1 MKKNLLILLLTIFL
15 NSCGYTP
22 LYKDNNLK
30 NLQLNFEI
38 IDTSGDSEIN
48 NYILTDL
55 NKYQN
60 ANLAEKIKIEINSI
74 YSKSGISNDKKGKT
88 NAYNLVVETTFNINI
103 NEKDNTIIIKE
114 KVRIN
119 RLDDTFEQKNY
130 EKKIKKD
137 ISKLIIDRFINRV
150 SILK

>member
-1 MKKNLLILLLTIFL
+1 MKKNLIIILITIFL
-15 NSCGYTP
+15 NSCGYTA

-60 ANLAEKIKIEINSI
+60 TNITEKMK
-74 YSKSGISNDKKGKT
+74 DKLRQKVK
-88 NAYNLVVETTFNINI
+88 VV
-103 NEKDNTIIIKE
+103 
-114 KVRIN
+114 
-119 RLDDTFEQKNY
+119 Y
-130 EKKIKKD
+130 
-137 ISKLIIDRFINRV
+137 
-150 SILK
+150 

>member
-1 MKKNLLILLLTIFL
+1 MKKNLLILLITIFL
-15 NSCGYTP
+15 NSCGYTA
-22 LYKDNNLK
+22 LYKNNDLK

-38 IDTSGDSEIN
+38 IDASGNSEIN

-60 ANLAEKIKIEINSI
+60 ASLVEKIKIEINSI
-74 YSKSGISNDKKGKT
+74 YSKSGISNDEKGKT
-88 NAYNLVVETTFNINI
+88 NVYNLEVKTTFNINI
-103 NEKDNTIIIKE
+103 NKKDNEIIITE

-137 ISKLIIDRFINRV
+137 ISKLIVDRFIKRV

>member
-137 ISKLIIDRFINRV
+137 ISKLILDRFINRV

>member
-1 MKKNLLILLLTIFL
+1 MKKNLIIVLITIFL
-15 NSCGYTP
+15 NSCGYTA
-22 LYKDNNLK
+22 LYKNNNLDDLK
-30 NLQLNFEI
+30 MNYEVLTT
-38 IDTSGDSEIN
+38 DGDSEIN

-55 NKYQN
+55 NKYQSSN
-60 ANLAEKIKIEINSI
+60 TKQKIKIKINST

-88 NAYNLVVETTFNINI
+88 TAYSLVVVTTFDVNV
-103 NEKDNTIIIKE
+103 NEKDKKIIIRE

-119 RLDDTFEQKNY
+119 RFDDTFEQKNY

-137 ISKLIIDRFINRV
+137 ISKLIVDRFMNRV

>member
-1 MKKNLLILLLTIFL
+1 MKKNLLILLITIFL
-15 NSCGYTP
+15 NSCGYTA

-38 IDTSGDSEIN
+38 IDTSGDGEIN

-60 ANLAEKIKIEINSI
+60 ASLAEKIKIEINSI

-119 RLDDTFEQKNY
+119 RFDDTFEQKNY
-130 EKKIKKD
+130 EKKVKKD
-137 ISKLIIDRFINRV
+137 IAKLIVNRFINRV

>member
-1 MKKNLLILLLTIFL
+1 MKKNLIIVLITIFL
-15 NSCGYTP
+15 NSCGYTA
-22 LYKDNNLK
+22 LYKNNNLDDLK
-30 NLQLNFEI
+30 MNYEVLTA
-38 IDTSGDSEIN
+38 DGDSEIN

-55 NKYQN
+55 NKYQSPN
-60 ANLAEKIKIEINSI
+60 TKQKIKIKINST

-88 NAYNLVVETTFNINI
+88 TAYSLVVVTTFDVNV
-103 NEKDNTIIIKE
+103 NEKDKKIIIRE

-119 RLDDTFEQKNY
+119 RFDDTFEQKNY

-137 ISKLIIDRFINRV
+137 ISKLIVDRFMNRV

>member
-1 MKKNLLILLLTIFL
+1 MKKNLLILLIAIFL
-15 NSCGYTP
+15 NSCGYTS
-22 LYKDNNLK
+22 LYKNNNLR

-60 ANLAEKIKIEINSI
+60 TSLAEKIKIKIDSN

-88 NAYNLVVETTFNINI
+88 TAYSLVVVTNFETNI
-103 NEKDNTIIIKE
+103 NEINKKIVITE

-137 ISKLIIDRFINRV
+137 ISKLIVDRFINRV

>member
-1 MKKNLLILLLTIFL
+1 MKKNLIIVLITIFL
-15 NSCGYTP
+15 NSCGYTA
-22 LYKDNNLK
+22 LYKNNNLDDLK
-30 NLQLNFEI
+30 MNYEVLTA
-38 IDTSGDSEIN
+38 DGDSEIN

-55 NKYQN
+55 NKYQSSN
-60 ANLAEKIKIEINSI
+60 TKQKIKIKINST

-88 NAYNLVVETTFNINI
+88 TAYSLVVVTTFDVNV
-103 NEKDNTIIIKE
+103 NEKDKKIIIRE

-119 RLDDTFEQKNY
+119 RFDDTFEQKNY

-137 ISKLIIDRFINRV
+137 ISKLIVDRFMNRV

>member
-1 MKKNLLILLLTIFL
+1 MKKNLLILLITIFL
-15 NSCGYTP
+15 NSCGYTS
-22 LYKDNNLK
+22 LYKANNLK

-38 IDTSGDSEIN
+38 IDASGDSEIN

-60 ANLAEKIKIEINSI
+60 ASLAEKIKIEINSI
-74 YSKSGISNDKKGKT
+74 YLKSGVSNDKKGKT
-88 NAYNLVVETTFNINI
+88 NLYNLVVKTTFNINI

-137 ISKLIIDRFINRV
+137 ISKLIVDRFINRV

>member
-1 MKKNLLILLLTIFL
+1 MIKNLLILLITMFL
-15 NSCGYTP
+15 NSCGYTA
-22 LYKDNNLK
+22 LYKDNNL
-30 NLQLNFEI
+30 NNLNFNFKI
-38 IDTSGDSEIN
+38 IETYGDSEIN
-48 NYILTDL
+48 NYILSNL
-55 NKYQN
+55 NNYQDTS
-60 ANLAEKIKIEINSI
+60 LAEKIEIKINSN

-88 NAYNLVVETTFNINI
+88 TSYNLVIETTFDINI
-103 NEKDNTIIIKE
+103 NEKDNRIVIKE

-119 RLDDTFEQKNY
+119 KFDDTFEQKNY

>member
-1 MKKNLLILLLTIFL
+1 MKKNLLILLITIFL
-15 NSCGYTP
+15 NSCGYTA

-60 ANLAEKIKIEINSI
+60 ASLAEKIKIEINSI

-137 ISKLIIDRFINRV
+137 ISKLIVDRFINRV

>member
-1 MKKNLLILLLTIFL
+1 MKKNLLILLITIFL
-15 NSCGYTP
+15 NSCGYTA

-38 IDTSGDSEIN
+38 IDTSGDGEIN

-60 ANLAEKIKIEINSI
+60 ASLAEKIKIEINSI

-119 RLDDTFEQKNY
+119 RFDDTFEQKNY

-137 ISKLIIDRFINRV
+137 ISKLIVDRFINRV